1 MWIAKNLTRHVHP
14 TLTGIILNVRTM
26 KTKNTEWLPEE
37 DAELRKAVE
46 TKVSP
51 ARLSV
56 RLKRSEVSIKRR
68 LRDLGLAAKSRSDA
82 G

>member
-1 MWIAKNLTRHVHP
+1 LTRHVHA
-14 TLTGIILNVRTM
+14 TLIGAVLNVRTM

>member
-1 MWIAKNLTRHVHP
+1 
-14 TLTGIILNVRTM
+14 VRTM